1 MSRKIFYLV
10 FKNPKSRTCGGAPRG
25 SDSQGLLT
33 APLLIGTNDWRAQK
47 NMASYIFIWGLAMHY
62 LWLIFSGALV
72 GLAIFAFAGTGYVFL
87 IMPASTW
94 LTDLLG
100 GAMVILSGLLVALTI
115 CVARL
120 KWESFSFGKK
130 RKLPLFLHYW
140 GLTFSEKSVEY
151 SILTH

>member
-1 MSRKIFYLV
+1 
-10 FKNPKSRTCGGAPRG
+10 
-25 SDSQGLLT
+25 
-33 APLLIGTNDWRAQK
+33 
-47 NMASYIFIWGLAMHY
+47 MHY
-62 LWLIFSGALV
+62 LWLIFSGALI

-120 KWESFSFGKK
+120 K
-130 RKLPLFLHYW
+130 
-140 GLTFSEKSVEY
+140 
-151 SILTH
+151 